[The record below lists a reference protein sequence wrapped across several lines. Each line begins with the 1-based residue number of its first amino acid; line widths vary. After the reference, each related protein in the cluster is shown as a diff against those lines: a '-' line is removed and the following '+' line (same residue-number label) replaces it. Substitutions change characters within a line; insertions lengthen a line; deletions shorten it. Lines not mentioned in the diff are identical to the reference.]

1 MAFGDKPF
9 GLKELKVAPLN
20 ADGTYGTAVA
30 LPEGR
35 KLVMAAKTVTSK
47 LPGYLGATAAVA
59 TVVQDVEVTIDG
71 GTVPKEFLAAVLGL
85 SVTTGGVTPNQT
97 KALDL
102 EVKKPLPYFGVIG
115 VAVDDDGG
123 DTHFGLPK
131 VKLTELPEWTAQN
144 EDNLF
149 VMSSMKG
156 LAIADEAG
164 KAIYLLSHETAEAAD
179 FTTLFA

>member
-1 MAFGDKPF
+1 MFGDKPF

-20 ADGTYGTAVA
+20 ADGTYGTAVL

-35 KLVMAAKTVTSK
+35 KLVMAVKTVTSK

-59 TVVQDVEVTIDG
+59 TVVQDAEVTIDG

-85 SVTTGGVTPNQT
+85 TAVAGGTTPNQT

-102 EVKKPLPYFGVIG
+102 EVKKALPYFGVIG
-115 VAVDDDGG
+115 VAIDDDGG
-123 DTHFGLPK
+123 DSHFGLPK
-131 VKLTELPEWTAQN
+131 VKLTEMPEWTVQS
-144 EDNLF
+144 EDNMF

-156 LAIADEAG
+156 LAIADDAG
-164 KAIYLLSHETAEAAD
+164 KLIYLLSHETAAAAD
-179 FTTLFA
+179 FTTMFA

>member
-1 MAFGDKPF
+1 MGFGDKPF
-9 GLKELKVAPLN
+9 GLTDLKVAVLN
-20 ADGTYGTAVA
+20 ADGTYGTPVA

-85 SVTTGGVTPNQT
+85 TAETGGTTPDAT
-97 KALDL
+97 KSLNL
-102 EVKKPLPYFGVIG
+102 EVRKPFPYFGVIG
-115 VAVDDDGG
+115 VALDDDGG

-149 VMSSMKG
+149 VTSSMKG
-156 LAIADEAG
+156 LAIADDAG
-164 KAIYLLSHETAEAAD
+164 KAIYLLSHETAAEAD
-179 FTTLFA
+179 FTEIFA

>member
-9 GLKELKVAPLN
+9 GLKQLKVARLK
-20 ADGTYGTAVA
+20 ADGTYETAVL

-59 TVVQDVEVTIDG
+59 TVVQDAEVTIDG
-71 GTVPKEFLAAVLGL
+71 GTVPRDFLAAVLGL
-85 SVTTGGVTPNQT
+85 TVATSGTTPSQEKG
-97 KALDL
+97 LDL
-102 EVKKPLPYFGVIG
+102 EVRKALPYFGVIG
-115 VAVDDDGG
+115 VAIDDDGG

-156 LAIADEAG
+156 LAIADDAG
-164 KAIYLLSHETAEAAD
+164 KLIYLLSHETADEPD
-179 FTTLFA
+179 FATHFA